1 MDGIRSD
8 GLLLMPSLIVYFHSL
23 LIQVLRLIAET
34 PNLCKSLHM
43 PAQHGSSSVLTR
55 MHRGYT
61 REAYLALV
69 SRARRIIA
77 GSRRNG
83 DSDGAAAAAAG
94 AGIGL
99 GLSSDFIAG
108 FCGETED
115 EHKEHLS
122 MLAEVHTHR
131 NP

>member
-1 MDGIRSD
+1 
-8 GLLLMPSLIVYFHSL
+8 
-23 LIQVLRLIAET
+23 
-34 PNLCKSLHM
+34 M

-77 GSRRNG
+77 GSSSIG
-83 DSDGAAAAAAG
+83 DVDADAAV

-108 FCGETED
+108 FCGETEE
-115 EHKEHLS
+115 EHREHLS
-122 MLAEVHTHR
+122 LLTQVHAQKFSHKLLYVCSILFFIVVIR
-131 NP
+131 YCH

>member
-1 MDGIRSD
+1 
-8 GLLLMPSLIVYFHSL
+8 
-23 LIQVLRLIAET
+23 
-34 PNLCKSLHM
+34 
-43 PAQHGSSSVLTR
+43 

-77 GSRRNG
+77 GSSSIG
-83 DSDGAAAAAAG
+83 DVDADAAA

-108 FCGETED
+108 FCGETEE
-115 EHKEHLS
+115 EHREHISLLS
-122 MLAEVHTHR
+122 QVHL
-131 NP
+131 